1 MIKAS
6 KYFDKEFLQEIE
18 KILLDQKA
26 DLVTKLGKLG
36 EPTKAEG
43 DYEANYVDRG
53 DEEDDNVHEIE
64 EYEVN
69 KATEENLEKE
79 LRDVNSALDRLKNGT
94 YGICKYTGKPI
105 DKKRLLVRPTSSAS
119 MEAKQFLQN
128 T

>member
-6 KYFDKEFLQEIE
+6 KFFDKEFLQEIE
-18 KILLDQKA
+18 KILLGQKA
-26 DLVTKLGKLG
+26 EITKKLGKLG
-36 EPTKAEG
+36 DPTKAED
-43 DYEANYVDRG
+43 DYETKYLDRG

-69 KATEENLEKE
+69 MATEENLEKE

-105 DKKRLLVRPTSSAS
+105 DKKRLLARPTSSAS